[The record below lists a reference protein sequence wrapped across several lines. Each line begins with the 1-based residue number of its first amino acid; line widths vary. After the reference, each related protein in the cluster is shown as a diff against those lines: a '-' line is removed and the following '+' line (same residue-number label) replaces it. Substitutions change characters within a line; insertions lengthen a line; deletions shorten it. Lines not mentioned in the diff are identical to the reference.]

1 VTDFLKGIDY
11 IKVGN
16 DIADFLNGID
26 WQGVA
31 NSLFDLIATGIKAI
45 PDIAMSFFANADIGN
60 IMTMIGLLGAPKI
73 LGGITD
79 FTSSGEGQ
87 SLGQAAGTSWS
98 TAFMA
103 GIRAFGLG
111 YAIGTYLRDNIT
123 IGDKTLGEWVD
134 QGTEKALDKVKD
146 SKILNSKFGSL
157 TVIGRTVQEYNK
169 ALAENNYSGRY
180 VTARLP
186 DGTYGEII
194 GRNKDGTLNE
204 IGRKRGVTVDW
215 EGSWKN
221 AEHNAVG
228 NYITKPT
235 LTWAAENEPEYIIP
249 ESKMNEVYPRN
260 GNNTYNITVN
270 VDGYS
275 IKNDMEFTELLS
287 DKLAQL
293 GIIQQRAVG
302 GKSWA

>member
-1 VTDFLKGIDY
+1 
-11 IKVGN
+11 
-16 DIADFLNGID
+16 
-26 WQGVA
+26 
-31 NSLFDLIATGIKAI
+31 
-45 PDIAMSFFANADIGN
+45 
-60 IMTMIGLLGAPKI
+60 MTMIGLLGAPKI

-134 QGTEKALDKVKD
+134 QGTEKALDKVAD
-146 SKILNSKFGSL
+146 SKLLNSKLGSL
-157 TVIGRTVQEYNK
+157 TVIGRAAQEFNK
-169 ALAENNYSGRY
+169 AKADSDISSRL
-180 VTARLP
+180 VTAKLP
-186 DGTYGEII
+186 DGSYGEII
-194 GRNKDGTLNE
+194 GRNADGTLNE
-204 IGRKRGVTVDW
+204 AGRKYGIIVDW
-215 EGSWKN
+215 QK
-221 AEHNAVG
+221 ADHNAVG

>member
-1 VTDFLKGIDY
+1 MV
-11 IKVGN
+11 
-16 DIADFLNGID
+16 
-26 WQGVA
+26 
-31 NSLFDLIATGIKAI
+31 GIK
-45 PDIAMSFFANADIGN
+45 
-60 IMTMIGLLGAPKI
+60 
-73 LGGITD
+73 
-79 FTSSGEGQ
+79 
-87 SLGQAAGTSWS
+87 
-98 TAFMA
+98 
-103 GIRAFGLG
+103 AFGLG

-134 QGTEKALDKVKD
+134 QGTEKTLDKVKD

-169 ALAENNYSGRY
+169 ALAENDYSGRY